1 MKNKTANDDIE
12 AWSLYPQHRWLFNKL
27 DVALRLGYD
36 AAPVVV
42 PVTQSGK
49 YVVRPIYNLYGMGI
63 WATVEELHPDLLF
76 SDHAV
81 GKPGT
86 FWCEYFEGD
95 HLSVDYR
102 FKNGK
107 FTPFDAMH
115 GVVDDSNLSKFNMW
129 VKINAPTFV
138 SNLPNWLPKDVEKI
152 NVEWRGNKII
162 EIHLRTGNDFMH
174 DLAVGTVAT
183 PVWHKNENVDIKNEE
198 PGRYDAN
205 GYVNINRLGYKIN

>member
-1 MKNKTANDDIE
+1 ME
-12 AWSLYPQHRWLFNKL
+12 S
-27 DVALRLGYD
+27 LRLL
-36 AAPVVV
+36 
-42 PVTQSGK
+42 TQC
-49 YVVRPIYNLYGMGI
+49 
-63 WATVEELHPDLLF
+63 D
-76 SDHAV
+76 
-81 GKPGT
+81 
-86 FWCEYFEGD
+86 
-95 HLSVDYR
+95 
-102 FKNGK
+102 
-107 FTPFDAMH
+107 

-138 SNLPNWLPKDVEKI
+138 SNLPDWIPKDVEKI

-183 PVWHKNENVDIKNEE
+183 PVWNKNENVDIKNEE

>member
-107 FTPFDAMH
+107 FTPFNAMRRR
-115 GVVDDSNLSKFNMW
+115 S
-129 VKINAPTFV
+129 
-138 SNLPNWLPKDVEKI
+138 
-152 NVEWRGNKII
+152 R
-162 EIHLRTGNDFMH
+162 R
-174 DLAVGTVAT
+174 
-183 PVWHKNENVDIKNEE
+183 
-198 PGRYDAN
+198 
-205 GYVNINRLGYKIN
+205 